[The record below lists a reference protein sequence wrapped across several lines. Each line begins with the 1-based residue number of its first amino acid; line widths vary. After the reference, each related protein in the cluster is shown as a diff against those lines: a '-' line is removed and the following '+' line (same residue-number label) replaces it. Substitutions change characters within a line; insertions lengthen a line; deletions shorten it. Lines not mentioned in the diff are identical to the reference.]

1 MKQRVLLI
9 IALLLLW
16 LGCAC
21 AETNAAVDAIGFDQF
36 VSQYGVDMPD
46 FSAADAL
53 KSPEDALTWLI
64 NAAATPVLE
73 VIKRLRYVLFPVALL
88 MIMQAGM
95 GEDAS
100 APLLAC
106 RIAVLTGCISIAH
119 MAVQAAQECI
129 ARAMQFSDSA
139 APVIAAA
146 LTATGMTGR
155 AALLSPAAAMI
166 GDICQKAYSN
176 TGLTLTRAALCL
188 SAAGGICK
196 TMDLS
201 GMVRFLRSLVNWGA
215 GLIGSIFAAL
225 ISYAGANAFAQ
236 DTVALRAA
244 KYAFDSASGIIG
256 GTSELWG
263 GSIAGFAALRSAVG
277 FGGSIAVLAICI
289 QPMLKVLIAFV
300 SLRLLSALLRL
311 FGDGRIAS
319 AMDHLSGACQMALML
334 SCSAAAIVIV
344 LIGCAANIGGAI
356 L

>member
-1 MKQRVLLI
+1 MKRRVFLM
-9 IALLLLW
+9 IALLLW

-21 AETNAAVDAIGFDQF
+21 AETDAADKAIGFDQII
-36 VSQYGVDMPD
+36 SQYGVEVPD

-64 NAAATPVLE
+64 DTAVEPVRETLS
-73 VIKRLRYVLFPVALL
+73 RLRYVLLPVALL
-88 MIMQAGM
+88 MVMQAGM
-95 GEDAS
+95 GDGAS

-106 RIAVLTGCISIAH
+106 RLAVLTGCIAIAQA
-119 MAVQAAQECI
+119 AVQSAQECI
-129 ARAMQFSDSA
+129 SRAMAFSDSA
-139 APVIAAA
+139 APVIAAT

-166 GDICQKAYSN
+166 GDICQKAYSDV
-176 TGLTLTRAALCL
+176 GLTLTRAALCL
-188 SAAGGICK
+188 SAAGGICQ

-201 GMVRFLRSLVNWGA
+201 GMVRFLRSMVNWGA

-236 DTVALRAA
+236 DTVALRAT

-277 FGGSIAVLAICI
+277 FGGSIAVLAVCI
-289 QPMLKVLIAFV
+289 QPMLKALIAFTA
-300 SLRLLSALLRL
+300 LRFLAALMRL

-319 AMDHLSGACQMALML
+319 SVDQLSGACQMALML

-344 LIGCAANIGGAI
+344 LIGCAASIGGAI
-356 L
+356 V

>member
-1 MKQRVLLI
+1 MKRRVILI
-9 IALLLLW
+9 IALLLW

-21 AETNAAVDAIGFDQF
+21 AEEDATSVGFNRI
-36 VSQYGVDMPD
+36 VSQYGVGAPD

-53 KSPEDALTWLI
+53 QNPKDALNWLI
-64 NAAATPVLE
+64 DAAAEPIREAVSRLQC
-73 VIKRLRYVLFPVALL
+73 VILPAALL
-88 MIMQAGM
+88 MVMQAGM
-95 GEDAS
+95 GEGAS
-100 APLLAC
+100 PLLAC
-106 RIAVLTGCISIAH
+106 RIAVLTGCIAIAH
-119 MAVQAAQECI
+119 MAVQSAQECI
-129 ARAMQFSDSA
+129 SRAMQFSDSA

-146 LTATGMTGR
+146 LTAMGMTGR

-166 GDICQKAYSN
+166 GDICQKAYSDA
-176 TGLTLTRAALCL
+176 GLALTRAALCL

-215 GLIGSIFAAL
+215 GLIGSLFAAL
-225 ISYAGANAFAQ
+225 ITYAGANAFAQ

-289 QPMLKVLIAFV
+289 RPMLKVLIAFA
-300 SLRLLSALLRL
+300 SLRLLSALMRL
-311 FGDGRIAS
+311 FGDGRTAS
-319 AMDHLSGACQMALML
+319 AADHLAGACQMALML

-356 L
+356 M